1 MKSHFS
7 IFLLYVF
14 LLISSKLLIAQTGF
28 LTGKI
33 IEQSNSEPITGVT
46 VKVIKNESSQRQLG
60 AITSRDGSYKVKNIP
75 IGKYKVIVS
84 CIGYETV
91 ERENVEISADKTTEL
106 EIVIRPGNLNLDE
119 IIVSASRRQEKVT
132 TAPASVSIINTRT
145 IQEKPTV
152 SIADHLKGITG
163 LDVIQSGLTQNNIVA
178 RGFNNLFSGALM
190 VITDNKIASVP
201 SLRLN
206 AYNFIPL
213 VNDDIQQIEVIRG
226 PGAALYGPNTASGV
240 MHIITKSP
248 FSSQG
253 TNLSFSTGTRDLLQG
268 TIRHAGV
275 IGENLGYKIS
285 GQYLKGTDWSYVD
298 PAEVKAISDWKADTT
313 KNINGSKIGIRDSTI
328 EKYSGELRLDYLPM
342 NDMTIIGAFG
352 FNNAVKN
359 MELTGVGA
367 GQAQNWQY
375 MYFQGRF
382 LFKDLFFQIFRNQSN
397 AGTTYLLRTGQ
408 QILDKSTT
416 TSAQIQHSYQP
427 ISLIRLTYGADL
439 VLTNPVTDSTITG
452 SNENDDNTTEI
463 GSYLQSD
470 IKVNDQINLVGAGRI
485 DKHSRLEDVIFSP
498 RAAIVYNP
506 IKDQSLRLTFNR
518 AFSTPGTNELFLDII
533 AGKSAAFNIRATGI
547 PKNGF
552 TFEMFNG
559 RPLMHSPFK
568 ANKNEAIP
576 IDSINRLWPEIQGFL
591 KTKGYDITSIPAP
604 PAGVVKVDVKS
615 LNTSAGDFSLPPL
628 TGNLVSDRK
637 PVAPTI
643 TTTTEFGYK
652 GVLFDKLSLS
662 LDLYTSHY
670 KDFVGPLQVITPT
683 VFMRYND
690 LKNYFTDV
698 LKASGMR
705 ADSAA
710 VNAAGLA
717 IGCAGIPLGQITP
730 REAINDPT
738 AVILTYRNYGDITLN
753 GYDFGF
759 QYNIF
764 DNISIVGNMSGVNKN
779 FFENLDSVADLALN
793 APKFKYA
800 FGVNYHN
807 NSLGFNAE
815 AKLRHIDSFR
825 VNSGA
830 YIGSIPSYSIVDLT
844 VGYQLPFLDGAS
856 FILSA
861 TNLLTF
867 VDGGNDNPFIQRHAE
882 VIGAP
887 AIGSMII
894 GKLSYNFK

>member
-313 KNINGSKIGIRDSTI
+313 K
-328 EKYSGELRLDYLPM
+328 KY
-342 NDMTIIGAFG
+342 
-352 FNNAVKN
+352 
-359 MELTGVGA
+359 
-367 GQAQNWQY
+367 
-375 MYFQGRF
+375 
-382 LFKDLFFQIFRNQSN
+382 
-397 AGTTYLLRTGQ
+397 
-408 QILDKSTT
+408 
-416 TSAQIQHSYQP
+416 
-427 ISLIRLTYGADL
+427 
-439 VLTNPVTDSTITG
+439 
-452 SNENDDNTTEI
+452 
-463 GSYLQSD
+463 
-470 IKVNDQINLVGAGRI
+470 
-485 DKHSRLEDVIFSP
+485 
-498 RAAIVYNP
+498 
-506 IKDQSLRLTFNR
+506 
-518 AFSTPGTNELFLDII
+518 
-533 AGKSAAFNIRATGI
+533 
-547 PKNGF
+547 
-552 TFEMFNG
+552 
-559 RPLMHSPFK
+559 
-568 ANKNEAIP
+568 
-576 IDSINRLWPEIQGFL
+576 
-591 KTKGYDITSIPAP
+591 
-604 PAGVVKVDVKS
+604 
-615 LNTSAGDFSLPPL
+615 
-628 TGNLVSDRK
+628 
-637 PVAPTI
+637 
-643 TTTTEFGYK
+643 
-652 GVLFDKLSLS
+652 
-662 LDLYTSHY
+662 
-670 KDFVGPLQVITPT
+670 
-683 VFMRYND
+683 
-690 LKNYFTDV
+690 
-698 LKASGMR
+698 
-705 ADSAA
+705 
-710 VNAAGLA
+710 
-717 IGCAGIPLGQITP
+717 
-730 REAINDPT
+730 
-738 AVILTYRNYGDITLN
+738 
-753 GYDFGF
+753 
-759 QYNIF
+759 
-764 DNISIVGNMSGVNKN
+764 
-779 FFENLDSVADLALN
+779 
-793 APKFKYA
+793 
-800 FGVNYHN
+800 
-807 NSLGFNAE
+807 
-815 AKLRHIDSFR
+815 
-825 VNSGA
+825 
-830 YIGSIPSYSIVDLT
+830 
-844 VGYQLPFLDGAS
+844 
-856 FILSA
+856 
-861 TNLLTF
+861 
-867 VDGGNDNPFIQRHAE
+867 
-882 VIGAP
+882 
-887 AIGSMII
+887 
-894 GKLSYNFK
+894 